1 MASILAERGVIAEE
15 LGPGGRDMT
24 RLAAS
29 GVAMWRDLL
38 EESPPEL
45 VEGLRSLSEAT
56 KTIADQ
62 IEEGD
67 LDALERLMRSTTTWG
82 RST

>member
-1 MASILAERGVIAEE
+1 
-15 LGPGGRDMT
+15 
-24 RLAAS
+24 
-29 GVAMWRDLL
+29 MWRDLL

-56 KTIADQ
+56 KAIADQ